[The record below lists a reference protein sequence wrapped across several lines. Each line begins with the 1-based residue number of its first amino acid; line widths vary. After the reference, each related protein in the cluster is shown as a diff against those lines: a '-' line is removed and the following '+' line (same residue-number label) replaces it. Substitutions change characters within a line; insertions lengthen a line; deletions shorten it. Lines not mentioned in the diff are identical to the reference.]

1 MSVKTKRAAP
11 TAPDGLTT
19 SFDFLIRDTRLR
31 LYKYIERRIAKQ
43 GIPLRVWFPLRVL
56 YRNEGI
62 TQRELGQML
71 GFGDAH
77 AGVIVGVMQRHKL
90 VAREPNRVDKRR
102 IDLYLTQE
110 GRKKTQQTLR
120 EMRRINAKIT
130 AGFTAAER
138 QSFHALLTRAHE
150 NLAELPRA
158 RGAGKGV

>member
-1 MSVKTKRAAP
+1 MPARMKRAAQ
-11 TAPDGLTT
+11 AAAGELTT
-19 SFDFLIRDTRLR
+19 SLDFLIRDTRLR
-31 LYKYIERRIAKQ
+31 LYKYIETRIAKQ

-90 VAREPNRVDKRR
+90 VLREPSRIDKRR
-102 IDLYLTQE
+102 INLYLTPE

-120 EMRRINAKIT
+120 EMRRINAKVT

-138 QSFHALLTRAHE
+138 QSFHALLSRPDE
-150 NLAELPRA
+150 ILAEPRA
-158 RGAGKGV
+158 APARRGG

>member
-1 MSVKTKRAAP
+1 MPARKRRGARGAADELTMS
-11 TAPDGLTT
+11 L
-19 SFDFLIRDTRLR
+19 DFLIRDTRLR
-31 LYKYIERRIAKQ
+31 LYKYIETRIAKQ

-77 AGVIVGVMQRHKL
+77 AGVIVGVMQHHKL
-90 VAREPNRVDKRR
+90 VLREPNRIDKRR
-102 IDLYLTQE
+102 INLYLTPE

-120 EMRRINAKIT
+120 EMRRINAKVT
-130 AGFTAAER
+130 AGFSAAER

-150 NLAELPRA
+150 NLAEP
-158 RGAGKGV
+158 

>member
-1 MSVKTKRAAP
+1 MPAKPKRGVPAA
-11 TAPDGLTT
+11 ADELTT

-31 LYKYIERRIAKQ
+31 LYKYIEQRIARQ

-90 VAREPNRVDKRR
+90 VARQPNRIDKRR
-102 IDLYLTQE
+102 IDLYLTTE

-130 AGFTAAER
+130 AGFSAADK
-138 QSFHALLTRAHE
+138 QSFRALLTRAHE
-150 NLAELPRA
+150 NLAEP
-158 RGAGKGV
+158 

>member
-1 MSVKTKRAAP
+1 MPVKKRRAAP
-11 TAPDGLTT
+11 EAADGLGT
-19 SFDFLIRDTRLR
+19 SLDFLIRDTRLR
-31 LYKYIERRIAKQ
+31 LYKYIENRIAKQ

-90 VAREPNRVDKRR
+90 VAREPSRIDKRR
-102 IDLYLTQE
+102 LNLYLTQE

-120 EMRRINAKIT
+120 EMGRINAKIT

-138 QSFHALLTRAHE
+138 ESFHALLTRAHE
-150 NLAELPRA
+150 NLAEP
-158 RGAGKGV
+158 

>member
-1 MSVKTKRAAP
+1 MKRAAQ
-11 TAPDGLTT
+11 AAAGELTM
-19 SFDFLIRDTRLR
+19 SLDFLIRDTRLR
-31 LYKYIERRIAKQ
+31 LYKYIEIRIAKQ

-90 VAREPNRVDKRR
+90 VSREPSRIDKRR
-102 IDLYLTQE
+102 INLYLTPE

-120 EMRRINAKIT
+120 EMRRINAKVT
-130 AGFTAAER
+130 AGFSTAER

-150 NLAELPRA
+150 NLAEP
-158 RGAGKGV
+158 